1 MSDQEILV
9 TLESIICVY
18 IKPTFLAIQID
29 EVGHVQIVI
38 SALQF
43 RNMSIQERV
52 NYVFSLLQTRCH
64 DIIKERLLLI
74 SVFNGDEMVSV
85 IEHVFE
91 EKNGQAD

>member
-1 MSDQEILV
+1 MTDQEILV

-43 RNMSIQERV
+43 RNQNIQERV

-64 DIIKERLLLI
+64 DIIKERLILV
-74 SVFNGDEMVSV
+74 SAFNGDEIVNV

-91 EKNGQAD
+91 EKE